1 MTFPVI
7 LLGSTTG
14 LIMLLVGMQLMRSG
28 LEGAARHRLRG
39 ALGRV
44 TGTPLLAALTGLVIT
59 MLVQSSTAV
68 TVLTIGLVNARLL
81 GLVQAVGIVLGSNVG
96 TCITVQMLAFD
107 FTLIALPL
115 AGLGGLLWAIGRKSA
130 LINPGK
136 ALFGFG
142 CAFLG
147 LHVMAT
153 SFAPLQQSPWFAG
166 VISSLEYSHLL
177 ALVAGAGTSALLHS
191 SSAST
196 GIVMMLYEQSLMPLS
211 TAVAVVLGNN
221 IGTCITAVLASLW
234 GSVAGRQVAIAH
246 VLLNVLGAAVFLPL
260 LPLFTALVAAT
271 SDSLPRQVANAH
283 TLYNFISSAAVLPLI
298 HPFTRLVEMVVPNQF
313 KRD

>member
-1 MTFPVI
+1 MSYSVI
-7 LLGSTTG
+7 LLGSAVG

-39 ALGRV
+39 ALGRI

-68 TVLTIGLVNARLL
+68 TVLTVGLVNARLL

-107 FTLIALPL
+107 FTRVAIPL
-115 AGLGGLLWAIGRKSA
+115 TVLGGVLWATGKGSLA
-130 LINPGK
+130 NPGK

-142 CAFLG
+142 YAFLG

-153 SFAPLQQSPWFAG
+153 SFAPLQQSPWFAE
-166 VISSLEYSHLL
+166 VIHSLGYSHLL

-196 GIVMMLYEQSLMPLS
+196 GIVMLLYERGLMPLS

-234 GSVAGRQVAIAH
+234 GSVAGRQVAVAH
-246 VLLNVLGAAVFLPL
+246 VLLNIIGAAVFLPL

-271 SDSLPRQVANAH
+271 SDSLSRQVANAH

-298 HPFTRLVEMVVPNQF
+298 HPFTKLVEMVVPVQF
-313 KRD
+313 KRN